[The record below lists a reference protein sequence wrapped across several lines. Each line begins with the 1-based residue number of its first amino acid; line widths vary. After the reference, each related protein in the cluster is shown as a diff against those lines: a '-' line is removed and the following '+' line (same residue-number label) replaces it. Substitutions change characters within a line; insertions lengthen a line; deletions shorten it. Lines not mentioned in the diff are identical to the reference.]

1 VNRLTLAL
9 TLLCPT
15 LALAAEPRAVIDAPP
30 RVAPGNVVFLDGSKS
45 ASDRPLK
52 WVVVGKPA
60 TPFALITFD
69 KDARK
74 NVYAL
79 IPNAPE
85 GTHTF
90 ALVAV
95 GTTPDGKDL
104 DAAIDVAQVTVGP
117 LTPLPPAPAPDPTP
131 GPTPPPA
138 PTPGPVPSDRTE
150 RLGYDYAKALMGA
163 ADSAID
169 AAARGRYD
177 STNALAVAQRKA
189 FTDALGAAFR
199 PIADDLVKAV
209 GEPSDQPSARD
220 VQAAQDYLKKIQAG
234 VRAAK

>member
-1 VNRLTLAL
+1 MTSFI
-9 TLLCPT
+9 
-15 LALAAEPRAVIDAPP
+15 LAAALLSVGAEPKAVIDAPP

-45 ASDRPLK
+45 SSDRPLK

-95 GTTPDGKDL
+95 GTTPDGKEVDV
-104 DAAIDVAQVTVGP
+104 AVEVAQVVVGQ
-117 LTPLPPAPAPDPTP
+117 LSPLPPKPEPGPKPDPAPTP
-131 GPTPPPA
+131 GPTPSPA
-138 PTPGPVPSDRTE
+138 PSDATE
-150 RLGYDYAKALMGA
+150 RLGFDYAKALVGA

-177 STNALAVAQRKA
+177 STEELARAQRKA
-189 FTDALGAAFR
+189 FTDGLSAAFA
-199 PIADDLVKAV
+199 PIASELKKAV

-220 VQAAQDYLKKIQAG
+220 VQAAQDYLKKIQSG

>member
-1 VNRLTLAL
+1 MKRIGLTLAL
-9 TLLCPT
+9 LLCLPS
-15 LALAAEPRAVIDAPP
+15 LASAAEPKAVIEAPP

-45 ASDRPLK
+45 ASDKPLK

-95 GTTPDGKDL
+95 GTTPDGKDV
-104 DAAIDVAQVTVGP
+104 DVAVEVTQVVVGQ
-117 LTPLPPAPAPDPTP
+117 LAPLPPKPTP
-131 GPTPPPA
+131 GPTPPPT
-138 PTPGPVPSDRTE
+138 PTPSPVPADATE
-150 RLGYDYAKALMGA
+150 RLGFDYAKSLISA

-177 STNALAVAQRKA
+177 STQDLAAAQRKA
-189 FTDALGAAFR
+189 FTDALTVAFG
-199 PIADDLVKAV
+199 PIATELKKAV

-220 VQAAQDYLKKIQAG
+220 VQAAQDYLKKIQSG

>member
-1 VNRLTLAL
+1 MNRLTLAL

-95 GTTPDGKDL
+95 GTTPDGKEVDV
-104 DAAIDVAQVTVGP
+104 AVEVAQVVVGP
-117 LTPLPPAPAPDPTP
+117 LSPLPPQPTPAP
-131 GPTPPPA
+131 GPVPPPA
-138 PTPGPVPSDRTE
+138 PQPGPVPTDRTE
-150 RLGYDYAKALMGA
+150 RLGYDYAKALTGA
-163 ADSAID
+163 ADSALD

-177 STNALAVAQRKA
+177 TTEDLARAQRKA
-189 FTDALGAAFR
+189 FTDALTAAFA
-199 PIADDLVKAV
+199 PIGSELVKAV
-209 GEPSDQPSARD
+209 GEPSSQPSARD
-220 VQAAQDYLKKIQAG
+220 VQAAQDYLKKIQTG